1 MVLWSIQIG
10 NETMS
15 GMMRFKTE
23 KDFQDMLKR
32 SHLRVAGST
41 AVRARAAPEVNL
53 GPVMPPPTGS
63 ALEELFAQQLAL
75 TKLPAPVRQYP
86 YLRGSKHTLDFAW
99 PDHMI
104 GVEVQG
110 MVHRIKGTFKNDIK
124 KRVQGLLQGWRVIE
138 VDGDSIREGVAV
150 EWLHQLFEMK

>member
-1 MVLWSIQIG
+1 
-10 NETMS
+10 MS
-15 GMMRFKTE
+15 GMMRFKNE
-23 KDFQDMLKR
+23 KDFDAMLKR
-32 SHLRVAGST
+32 SHVKVVGST
-41 AVRARAAPEVNL
+41 AAPVAAAKAVIL
-53 GPVMPPPTGS
+53 GPVMPAPTGS

-75 TKLPAPVRQYP
+75 TKLPAPVRQYL

-124 KRVQGLLQGWRVIE
+124 KRVRGLLQGWRILE
-138 VDGDSIREGVAV
+138 VDGASIRDDIAV
-150 EWLHQLFEMK
+150 EWLLQLFEMTRGQHDHLG

>member
-1 MVLWSIQIG
+1 
-10 NETMS
+10 MS
-15 GMMRFKTE
+15 GMMRFKNE
-23 KDFQDMLKR
+23 KDFQQMLTR
-32 SHLRVAGST
+32 SHVKVVGST
-41 AVRARAAPEVNL
+41 AAPVAALKAVNL
-53 GPVMPPPTGS
+53 GPVMPAPTGS
-63 ALEELFAQQLAL
+63 DLEELFAQQLAL
-75 TKLPAPVRQYP
+75 TNLPEPVRQYL

-124 KRVQGLLQGWRVIE
+124 KRVQGLLQGWRVLE
-138 VDGDSIREGVAV
+138 VDGASIREGTAV